1 MASPDPKKRFNE
13 AASLLDYGF
22 SLCRN
27 YSEKTSKVLPSKIK
41 IAGGRKKYLS
51 SYTKSNFKY
60 ILIKNE
66 SSEKISRKVY
76 LKKNL
81 TAPVKK
87 GENIGKITYF
97 LNDTKIDDIPI

>member
-1 MASPDPKKRFNE
+1 M
-13 AASLLDYGF
+13 
-22 SLCRN
+22 
-27 YSEKTSKVLPSKIK
+27 LPSKIK
-41 IAGGRKKYLS
+41 IASGRKKYLS

-60 ILIKNE
+60 ILTKNE

-76 LKKNL
+76 LKKDL

-97 LNDTKIDDIPI
+97 LNDTKIDDIPIYASESVNRATYLDYILKSFKKLVFSTYAA